1 MGFLGKVSKNVVT
14 LSNNVVFGVEIVEL
28 STRWHCLM
36 EKYMANK
43 RSATHVFSL
52 LSVN

>member
-1 MGFLGKVSKNVVT
+1 MCFLGKVSQNVVT
-14 LSNNVVFGVEIVEL
+14 LSNTVLFGVEIVEL
-28 STRWHCLM
+28 STQRHCLM

-43 RSATHVFSL
+43 NSGTHVFSL